1 MDEDEEV
8 VILVPES
15 DGREADTL
23 HSLLTFDRDG
33 WPLLDTIRRRGEG
46 AFGDLIDN
54 FGAVPDDLNKK

>member
-1 MDEDEEV
+1 LRPGAASPALRQLLAADVDEDEEV

-33 WPLLDTIRRRGEG
+33 WPL
-46 AFGDLIDN
+46 
-54 FGAVPDDLNKK
+54 